1 MNMPVAET
9 VTLASV
15 GKWLIG
21 IVLLPWMIYE
31 RKRVD
36 SLFAE
41 MYRNHYSKE
50 ETKEQIH
57 LRNKP
62 LVDKLDM
69 IHRDV
74 IALRNRGDNSR
85 HDN

>member
-1 MNMPVAET
+1 MGMPVAET

-15 GKWLIG
+15 GKWLVG
-21 IVLLPWMIYE
+21 LVLLPWMLYE

-36 SLFAE
+36 ALFGK
-41 MYRNHYSKE
+41 MYRDYYSKE

-74 IALRNRGDNSR
+74 IALRNRDE
-85 HDN
+85 H